1 MIGMFFTPDSP
12 KYLLSEGK
20 TSDAQKSLQWLR
32 GGSTNVEPELRTLSK
47 SIEEERQIGNITFKQ
62 LFTERAYLHPFM
74 IAMFA
79 HIGQQFCGVNVV
91 IFYLQT
97 IFEKSHSSLDP
108 SKLFSFATVENTS
121 MNPKYFIPMYW
132 TSF

>member
-20 TSDAQKSLQWLR
+20 TTEAQKSLQWLR
-32 GGSTNVEPELRTLSK
+32 GGSTNVEPELRALSK
-47 SIEEERQIGNITFKQ
+47 SIEEERQIGSITFKQ

-79 HIGQQFCGVNVV
+79 HVGQQFCGVNVV

-97 IFEKSHSSLDP
+97 IFEKAHSSLDP
-108 SKLFSFATVENTS
+108 SKFFSFVILTVTTKINRPGHNIH
-121 MNPKYFIPMYW
+121 M
-132 TSF
+132 